1 MEEFAE
7 LRLRK
12 DVVDALRNIGVTQPT
27 VIQVS
32 QMDCRLQCIKRVE
45 EGEIMQPCFLEI
57 QVTMGVHLLTCNHLI
72 VPLQILAIPKI
83 LRGKNVLCA
92 AETGHRSLY
101 TSWCCRIHLPSLNP
115 AAGSGKTLAYL
126 VPLLSQLREEEE
138 QHGLVPRL
146 KRPRTLILLPSRDL
160 AAQVLVSREYKWSR
174 KCT

>member
-32 QMDCRLQCIKRVE
+32 QMDCRLQCIKRAE
-45 EGEIMQPCFLEI
+45 EGENYAAMFPRSQR
-57 QVTMGVHLLTCNHLI
+57 VSTCNHLI
-72 VPLQILAIPKI
+72 MLLQILAIPKI

-92 AETGHRSLY
+92 AETGHRSLC
-101 TSWCCRIHLPSLNP
+101 TSWCCGIHLPSLNP

-138 QHGLVPRL
+138 HHGLVPRL

-160 AAQVLVSREYKWSR
+160 AAQVLVSRECK
-174 KCT
+174 